1 MQFYLRFSALGD
13 KKKWRKK
20 LQDLTSLCTFAPMKL
35 QKNYHTTYNVI
46 KGTTFLMLFFLYTLS
61 CYSNDNLSQLEVK
74 QRKGNMLIKLHN
86 YNDTI
91 PLVCVIQG
99 SGNNLEADFDPEKV
113 LRVSG
118 TLLNRGAATISIRSK
133 ETDEVIVRCD
143 TIIRLENATFN
154 LPEVTV
160 SGMKRP
166 IKSRIS
172 HSMGLPS
179 FMFTENHPKLKIF
192 KDLNMLLSNIGV
204 KRHTD
209 GYGQFHF
216 FAQIMVVDGEGEI
229 DPIPPISIS
238 PSDIKQLDFYRT
250 KPTDPDIVVI
260 QLKQN

>member
-1 MQFYLRFSALGD
+1 
-13 KKKWRKK
+13 
-20 LQDLTSLCTFAPMKL
+20 MKL
-35 QKNYHTTYNVI
+35 QENYHTTYNVI

-61 CYSNDNLSQLEVK
+61 CYSNDKLPQLEVK

-86 YNDTI
+86 NNDTT
-91 PLVCVIQG
+91 
-99 SGNNLEADFDPEKV
+99 S
-113 LRVSG
+113 
-118 TLLNRGAATISIRSK
+118 
-133 ETDEVIVRCD
+133 
-143 TIIRLENATFN
+143 RLEKDTFN

-260 QLKQN
+260 QLKQNSDLH

>member
-1 MQFYLRFSALGD
+1 MKKQIYLRFSALGD

-35 QKNYHTTYNVI
+35 QINYHTIYTVI
-46 KGTTFLMLFFLYTLS
+46 KRITLLMLFFLCTLS

-74 QRKGNMLIKLHN
+74 QRKGNMLIKLHKN
-86 YNDTI
+86 NDTT
-91 PLVCVIQG
+91 
-99 SGNNLEADFDPEKV
+99 S
-113 LRVSG
+113 
-118 TLLNRGAATISIRSK
+118 
-133 ETDEVIVRCD
+133 
-143 TIIRLENATFN
+143 RLEKDTFN

-166 IKSRIS
+166 LKSRIS

-179 FMFTENHPKLKIF
+179 FMFTENRPKLKIF

-260 QLKQN
+260 QLKQNSD

>member
-1 MQFYLRFSALGD
+1 MEKKVARFD
-13 KKKWRKK
+13 FFMYF
-20 LQDLTSLCTFAPMKL
+20 CPMKL

-86 YNDTI
+86 NNDTT
-91 PLVCVIQG
+91 
-99 SGNNLEADFDPEKV
+99 S
-113 LRVSG
+113 
-118 TLLNRGAATISIRSK
+118 
-133 ETDEVIVRCD
+133 
-143 TIIRLENATFN
+143 RLEKDTFN

>member
-1 MQFYLRFSALGD
+1 MQIYLRFSALGD

-35 QKNYHTTYNVI
+35 QINYHTIYTVI
-46 KGTTFLMLFFLYTLS
+46 KRITLLMLFFLCTLS
-61 CYSNDNLSQLEVK
+61 CYSNDNLPQLEVK
-74 QRKGNMLIKLHN
+74 QRKENMLIKLHN
-86 YNDTI
+86 NNDTT
-91 PLVCVIQG
+91 
-99 SGNNLEADFDPEKV
+99 S
-113 LRVSG
+113 
-118 TLLNRGAATISIRSK
+118 
-133 ETDEVIVRCD
+133 
-143 TIIRLENATFN
+143 RLEKDTFN

>member
-1 MQFYLRFSALGD
+1 MKQHTVLI
-13 KKKWRKK
+13 
-20 LQDLTSLCTFAPMKL
+20 LC
-35 QKNYHTTYNVI
+35 
-46 KGTTFLMLFFLYTLS
+46 FLCALS
-61 CYSNDNLSQLEVK
+61 CYCNDKLPQLEVK
-74 QRKGNMLIKLHN
+74 QRKGNMLVKLHN
-86 YNDTI
+86 YNDTTS
-91 PLVCVIQG
+91 LVCLIQG

-113 LRVSG
+113 LKVSG
-118 TLLNRGAATISIRSK
+118 TLLNRGVATISIRTK
-133 ETDEVIVRCD
+133 ETDEVIARCD
-143 TIIRLENATFN
+143 TTINLENATFN

-166 IKSRIS
+166 IKSTIS

-179 FMFTENHPKLKIF
+179 FMFTENHPKLNAF
-192 KDLNMLLSNIGV
+192 RDLNMLLNNIGV

-260 QLKQN
+260 QLKSYGLFLK

>member
-35 QKNYHTTYNVI
+35 QINYHTIYTVI
-46 KGTTFLMLFFLYTLS
+46 KRITFLMLFFLCTLS
-61 CYSNDNLSQLEVK
+61 CYSNDNLPQLEVK

-86 YNDTI
+86 NNDTT
-91 PLVCVIQG
+91 
-99 SGNNLEADFDPEKV
+99 S
-113 LRVSG
+113 
-118 TLLNRGAATISIRSK
+118 
-133 ETDEVIVRCD
+133 
-143 TIIRLENATFN
+143 RLEKDTFN

-260 QLKQN
+260 QLKQNSD

>member
-1 MQFYLRFSALGD
+1 MYLCSMKRLLLLLLYIVALLPCKAQGND
-13 KKKWRKK
+13 K
-20 LQDLTSLCTFAPMKL
+20 LP
-35 QKNYHTTYNVI
+35 
-46 KGTTFLMLFFLYTLS
+46 
-61 CYSNDNLSQLEVK
+61 QLEVK
-74 QRKGNMLIKLHN
+74 QRKGNMLVKLHN
-86 YNDTI
+86 YNDTTS
-91 PLVCVIQG
+91 LVCVIQG

-118 TLLNRGAATISIRSK
+118 TLLNRGAATISVRTK
-133 ETDEVIVRCD
+133 ETDEVIAQCD
-143 TIIRLENATFN
+143 ATIMLENATFN

-166 IKSRIS
+166 IKSTIS

-192 KDLNMLLSNIGV
+192 QDLNLLLRNIGV

-216 FAQIMVVDGEGEI
+216 YAQILVIDDRGEI

-238 PSDIKQLDFYRT
+238 PNDIKQLDFYRT

-260 QLKQN
+260 QLK

>member
-1 MQFYLRFSALGD
+1 MKKQIYLRFSALGD

-61 CYSNDNLSQLEVK
+61 CYSNDKLPQLEVK

-86 YNDTI
+86 NNDTT
-91 PLVCVIQG
+91 
-99 SGNNLEADFDPEKV
+99 S
-113 LRVSG
+113 
-118 TLLNRGAATISIRSK
+118 
-133 ETDEVIVRCD
+133 
-143 TIIRLENATFN
+143 RLEKDTFN

>member
-1 MQFYLRFSALGD
+1 
-13 KKKWRKK
+13 
-20 LQDLTSLCTFAPMKL
+20 MKL
-35 QKNYHTTYNVI
+35 QINYHTTYNVI

-61 CYSNDNLSQLEVK
+61 CYSNDKLPQLEVK

-86 YNDTI
+86 YNDTTS
-91 PLVCVIQG
+91 LVCVIQG

-133 ETDEVIVRCD
+133 ETDEVIARCD
-143 TIIRLENATFN
+143 TIVRLENATFN

-179 FMFTENHPKLKIF
+179 FMFTEWF
-192 KDLNMLLSNIGV
+192 
-204 KRHTD
+204 
-209 GYGQFHF
+209 
-216 FAQIMVVDGEGEI
+216 
-229 DPIPPISIS
+229 
-238 PSDIKQLDFYRT
+238 
-250 KPTDPDIVVI
+250 
-260 QLKQN
+260 

>member
-1 MQFYLRFSALGD
+1 
-13 KKKWRKK
+13 
-20 LQDLTSLCTFAPMKL
+20 MKL
-35 QKNYHTTYNVI
+35 QINYHTIYTVI
-46 KGTTFLMLFFLYTLS
+46 KRITLLMLFFLCTLS

-74 QRKGNMLIKLHN
+74 QRKGNMH
-86 YNDTI
+86 
-91 PLVCVIQG
+91 
-99 SGNNLEADFDPEKV
+99 FDPEKV